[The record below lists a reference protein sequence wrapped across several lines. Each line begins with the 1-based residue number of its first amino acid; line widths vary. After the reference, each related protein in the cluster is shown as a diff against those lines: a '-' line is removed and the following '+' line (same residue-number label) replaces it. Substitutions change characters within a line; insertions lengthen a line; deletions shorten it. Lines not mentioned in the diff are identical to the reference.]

1 MKNCSKVLS
10 AVFYLC
16 MDCRKSKY
24 RNERSVKSMRV
35 HGRFLK
41 DVAALM
47 LLLAIASLL
56 LPFCRFQA
64 AGREMSLSGVEVLTR
79 GAGAGYTYIQQGS
92 VPDDFVVK
100 DPFTWA
106 DLRGG
111 ISEIDQSGH
120 MNLLVAAG
128 VAAGLPV
135 VLCLLSVCMLFL
147 AEGKK
152 TMVLPTVFTAV
163 NVTELGVLLF
173 GVPLLTPYLKQG
185 VYLFALFHV
194 IALVMIVLGWLLG
207 GYRKPDRTQDH
218 SSEKDRGDRD
228 RDRSRSGRHKRGR
241 RRKSRRKKKKKD
253 KGRENSDGKQSSKQD
268 DTSGQPATGAM
279 GHIGEGSGI
288 YSTITQSFSS
298 TAVSQVRLGTTQ
310 EAMHSLMRGE
320 RDAACLAEHSC
331 QIEYHPKKKSYTLT
345 SHAAEEICLR
355 QNGRLLKTLR
365 QGERVRVLGQIEMKT
380 TQGSLWLK

>member
-1 MKNCSKVLS
+1 
-10 AVFYLC
+10 
-16 MDCRKSKY
+16 
-24 RNERSVKSMRV
+24 MRV

-47 LLLAIASLL
+47 LLLAIVSLL

-79 GAGAGYTYIQQGS
+79 GASAGYTYIQQGS

-111 ISEIDQSGH
+111 ISEVDQSGH

-163 NVTELGVLLF
+163 NVTELGVILF
-173 GVPLLTPYLKQG
+173 GVPLLTSYLKQG

-194 IALVMIVLGWLLG
+194 IALVMILLGWLLG
-207 GYRKPDRTQDH
+207 GYRQPDRAEDR
-218 SSEKDRGDRD
+218 SSNKDRGGRD
-228 RDRSRSGRHKRGR
+228 RERGRSGRHKRDR
-241 RRKSRRKKKKKD
+241 RKKSRRKKKNKKD
-253 KGRENSDGKQSSKQD
+253 KGKENSDKKQSSGRD
-268 DTSGQPATGAM
+268 DTSGQTATGAM
-279 GHIGEGSGI
+279 GRIGEGSGI
-288 YSTITQSFSS
+288 YSAITQTFSD
-298 TAVSQVRLGTTQ
+298 TAVSQVRLGTTR
-310 EAMHSLMRGE
+310 EAMQSLMRGE
-320 RDAACLAEHSC
+320 DAAECLAEHSC
-331 QIEYHPKKKSYTLT
+331 QIVYHPQKKSYTLT
-345 SHAAEEICLR
+345 SHAVEEICLR